1 MLNNVHIIRLCFQE
15 QNCQNIDIKVSERNI
30 WSGQWNQFYDH
41 VQTKIDHF
49 SKNMRRHI
57 FLKYYVVNVEF

>member
-1 MLNNVHIIRLCFQE
+1 MLNNVHIIRQCFQKHI
-15 QNCQNIDIKVSERNI
+15 CHNIDKIVSERNI

-57 FLKYYVVNVEF
+57 FLKYCVVNVDF